1 MSNSRVVY
9 QIHAPEEFRGG
20 HSTARRLDFEQL
32 RRLFELTAFWGRDRS
47 IEQLQIAVRNSEPV
61 VSAHIGDRLIGFARA
76 TSDGVYRATI
86 WDVIV
91 HPDFQGAGIGRK
103 LVETVLSHPHVS
115 HAERVYLMTT
125 HQQRFYEK
133 VGFSVN
139 PTTTMVLFNQE
150 LPVSCQTTDRST
162 EAIALAEVVELPQ
175 TP

>member
-20 HSTARRLDFEQL
+20 HSAARRLDFEQL
-32 RRLFELTAFWGRDRS
+32 RRLFELTAFWGRDRT
-47 IEQLQIAVRNSEPV
+47 IENLQIAVRNSEPV

-76 TSDGVYRATI
+76 TSDGIYRATI

-91 HPDFQGAGIGRK
+91 HPDFQGTGIGRK

-133 VGFSVN
+133 VGFQVN
-139 PTTTMVLFNQE
+139 STTTMVLFNQV
-150 LPVSCQTTDRST
+150 LPVSCETPDLGADRSP
-162 EAIALAEVVELPQ
+162 LAEVVELPQ
-175 TP
+175 SP

>member
-9 QIHAPEEFRGG
+9 QIHTPEEFRGG
-20 HSTARRLDFEQL
+20 HSAARRLDFEQL

-61 VSAHIGDRLIGFARA
+61 VSAHIGDRLLGFARA
-76 TSDGVYRATI
+76 TSDGIYRATI

-91 HPDFQGAGIGRK
+91 HPDFQGSGIGRK

-139 PTTTMVLFNQE
+139 STTTMVLFNQE
-150 LPVSCQTTDRST
+150 LPVSCQTSDRSA
-162 EAIALAEVVELPQ
+162 EALALAEVVELPQ